1 MGLPGPLIDCHR
13 RLFDWSLPD
22 AGNASHY
29 PRTCQQRHSN
39 TQRKVAQMKIAKR
52 IALSG
57 LSCLPLAA
65 LLASSAVQAETTL
78 YLGMNGGT
86 MERLYADHVLPAFEK
101 ANNVKVV
108 IVPGTSSDILAK
120 VQASKDNP
128 QMHLMF
134 LDDGIMYRAISMGL
148 CDPLQPSAPLAE
160 LPPQAR
166 IKDQA
171 AAVSLGVTG
180 LAYNTRMFK
189 EKGWSAPTSWMDL
202 ADRRFK
208 DKVVFQSLASSTFG
222 LHGFLMFNRIQGGN
236 ESNVEPGFKAWPK
249 TIGPNVLEYIASS
262 AKISEMVQTD
272 EAALFPLTPTQVT
285 ALKIKGVPVEYAQPR
300 EGAVVLNFAE
310 CAIAKNNQPELT
322 QKLAAFLLTP
332 EAQAPALELGDQIP
346 SNPNTPTTD
355 KTRDQVQAMKKY
367 LETAVT
373 IDWDQVNQIR
383 PEWNARWSRS
393 IER

>member
-1 MGLPGPLIDCHR
+1 MKSTK
-13 RLFDWSLPD
+13 RL
-22 AGNASHY
+22 
-29 PRTCQQRHSN
+29 
-39 TQRKVAQMKIAKR
+39 
-52 IALSG
+52 ALTG

-65 LLASSAVQAETTL
+65 ALVSLPAQAETTL

-86 MERLYADHVLPAFEK
+86 MERLYADQVLPAFEK

-108 IVPGTSSDILAK
+108 IVPGTSADILAK

-128 QMHLMF
+128 QMHVIF

-148 CDPLQPSAPLAE
+148 CDALQPSASLAD
-160 LPPQAR
+160 LPAKAK
-166 IKDQA
+166 IKEQA

-202 ADRRFK
+202 ADKRFK

-222 LHGFLMFNRIQGGN
+222 LHGFLMFNRIQGGS
-236 ESNVEPGFKAWPK
+236 EKDVEPGFKAWPK
-249 TIGPNVLEYIASS
+249 TVGPNVLEYIASS

-285 ALKIKGVPVEYAQPR
+285 ALKIKGVPVEYASPK
-300 EGAVVLNFAE
+300 EGGVVLNVAE
-310 CAIAKNNQPELT
+310 CAIANSNQPELA
-322 QKLAAFLLTP
+322 QKLAAYLLTP
-332 EAQAPALELGDQIP
+332 EAQAPALEFGDQIP
-346 SNPNTPTTD
+346 SNPKTPTSE
-355 KTRDQVQAMKKY
+355 KTRAQVEAMEKY